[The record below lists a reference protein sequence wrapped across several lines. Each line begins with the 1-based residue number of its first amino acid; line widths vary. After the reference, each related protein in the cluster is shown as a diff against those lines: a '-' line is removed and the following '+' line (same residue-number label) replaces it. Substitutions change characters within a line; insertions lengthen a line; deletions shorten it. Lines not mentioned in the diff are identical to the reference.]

1 MLRRRVA
8 SRWFNEFC
16 FPLSSEAHAA
26 SIFVNENKISI
37 SSEHATSKRLPENYY
52 LSGDSSDINFCFMRK
67 KAINTTS
74 GINVQLSRF
83 HFCSRV
89 QMFISSERTE
99 KLQLTP
105 TNACMYSEIEF
116 WISDSLQFSVC
127 FFRHDY
133 LVVSISAAQCNHD
146 CRVLCLFFAATS
158 LKHKLSTQSSTL
170 GPEKS
175 FSNCELLII
184 GSTRL
189 TANPRTTSR
198 IIKATC

>member
-16 FPLSSEAHAA
+16 FSLSEAHAA
-26 SIFVNENKISI
+26 AILVNENKISI
-37 SSEHATSKRLPENYY
+37 PSQHATFKRLPENYY
-52 LSGDSSDINFCFMRK
+52 LSGDSSDINFCLMRK

-89 QMFISSERTE
+89 QMFIPSERTE
-99 KLQLTP
+99 KLQPTP
-105 TNACMYSEIEF
+105 TNACMYNQIEF
-116 WISDSLQFSVC
+116 WISDSLQFSVWL
-127 FFRHDY
+127 FRHDY

-146 CRVLCLFFAATS
+146 CRVLFSFFAATS

-170 GPEKS
+170 GPES
-175 FSNCELLII
+175 LFPIVNY
-184 GSTRL
+184 
-189 TANPRTTSR
+189 
-198 IIKATC
+198 